1 MAKDGSS
8 PAPCSSTVIMEVVVD
23 LPCVPA
29 TATTVSSAIVAASA
43 SERCSTGS
51 PAARAAASS
60 GLSGRIAEPATTVWA
75 SPRLPAA

>member
-1 MAKDGSS
+1 MIID
-8 PAPCSSTVIMEVVVD
+8 VVVD

-29 TATTVSSAIVAASA
+29 TVTAVSCAIAAASA

-60 GLSGRIAEPATTVWA
+60 GLSGRMAEPATTLCA
-75 SPRLPAA
+75 SPRLAAS